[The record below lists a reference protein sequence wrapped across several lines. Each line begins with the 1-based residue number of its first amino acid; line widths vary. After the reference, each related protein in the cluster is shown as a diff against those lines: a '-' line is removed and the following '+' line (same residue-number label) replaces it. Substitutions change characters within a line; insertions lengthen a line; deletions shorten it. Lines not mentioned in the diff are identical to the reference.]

1 MLELESFLEKNLSH
15 YTMFWIM
22 EHTTNGYQTHNH
34 LLLKGIGIKEVVEDF
49 LIKKK
54 LVNKKLIRH
63 YAYQSEQGASY
74 YVSKY
79 IKSPKIKYGI
89 AHSHNANYTS
99 SE

>member
-1 MLELESFLEKNLSH
+1 
-15 YTMFWIM
+15 M

-63 YAYQSEQGASY
+63 YDYQSEQGASY

-79 IKSPKIKYGI
+79 IRSQNIEYGI
-89 AHSHNANYTS
+89 AY
-99 SE
+99 SENSKL